1 MDELEHSSVSLEAEK
16 HLAGCLLVSPLKTL
30 ADIRGKVSASDFSD
44 ILCRNVYTAVLW
56 LLDNGAACDPVLVQA
71 HIQNAG
77 GRADSAQLAELMN
90 AFASTASAARHA
102 EIVHEAAVQRRAA
115 AVGYKLA
122 SGEFTIGKAVAELQQ
137 IQDGAGSDLLLP
149 SEMVQAFADYVDA
162 VAAGEEALFLP
173 TGYNALDDVLGGGLV
188 EGGLI
193 TVAARPGT
201 GKTTVGLNIAER
213 VAAAG
218 NAVLYI
224 SLEMSKEQL
233 LARRV
238 GIISGLPFGKILRGK
253 LTDKDWPRFVE
264 AGERMSREPFF
275 IVDKPCGVDEVER
288 HIRSCP
294 EVSAVVIDHIGLLTN
309 ERGGSRYEFV
319 TATTHRLK
327 QIALA
332 TGVPIIALCQLNR
345 ACEGRE
351 DKRPT
356 MADLRDSGAV
366 EEDSDVVALLFREG
380 VYLPDAEKP
389 KPWEAQPLDIIVD
402 KNRHGMT
409 GTVNLNFCG
418 INARVLEDK

>member
-1 MDELEHSSVSLEAEK
+1 MEELNRNTASREAER
-16 HLAGCLLVSPLKTL
+16 HIGGCLLVDRAVLPRV
-30 ADIRGKVSASDFSD
+30 RGIVSASDFAD
-44 ILCRNVYTAVLW
+44 ELCREIFKACVKLADGGNVS
-56 LLDNGAACDPVLVQA
+56 DPVIIQA
-71 HIQNAG
+71 ELEKHG
-77 GRADSAQLAELMN
+77 LTVSDEELKQLAYNVVTTSSVE
-90 AFASTASAARHA
+90 RHA

-115 AVGYKLA
+115 AVGCKLA
-122 SGEFTIGKAVAELQQ
+122 SGEFSIGRGIAELQQ
-137 IQDGAGSDLLLP
+137 LQDGAGSELLTP
-149 SEMVQAFADYVDA
+149 AEMVQRFADYIDA
-162 VAAGEEALFLP
+162 VSAGEKALFLP

-188 EGGLI
+188 AGGLI
-193 TVAARPGT
+193 TIAARPGT

-218 NAVLYI
+218 NTVLYI

-238 GIISGLPFGKILRGK
+238 GIISGLPFGKILRGN
-253 LTDKDWPRFVE
+253 LADSDWPRIVDAE
-264 AGERMSREPFF
+264 ERMSREEFR
-275 IVDKPCGVDEVER
+275 IADKPCTVDDVER

-294 EVSAVVIDHIGLLTN
+294 EVSAVVIDHVGLLVN
-309 ERGGSRYEFV
+309 GKGGSRYEFM
-319 TATTHRLK
+319 TATTHSLK
-327 QIALA
+327 QIALS

-380 VYLPDAEKP
+380 VYLPEAEKP
-389 KPWEAQPLDIIVD
+389 KPWESQPLDIIVD